1 MKIPLHLAAL
11 TTLSI
16 LHLHIDCTI
25 LTIMPFMRLPLS
37 NAAEP
42 ANSMSIH
49 PKKNARTV
57 GPTATENPRNSEN
70 DSLGRL
76 LSNQYYSFQDLGERK
91 GWYSAAAKSYNDCR
105 PGYPEDLLDEALKL
119 VTGNRILEIGSGP
132 GTATVSLAERGY
144 DLLCLEPNPDFC
156 ALAREN
162 TGYRVPI
169 ENVAFEEAST
179 EGLDFDA
186 IVAATC
192 MHWIPAEVGFPK
204 AAHSLKQGGS
214 LVLLWNM
221 MLTPASEREFE
232 NIQNAHGTDFHTLLL
247 WSDEDTQKEVANS
260 VGKLMMSSGYFENL
274 RTNEMRRH
282 VTYTSLQYV
291 GLLSTYSFY
300 MRLTPDERLDLFQRI
315 RRTIDEDLGGTITLS
330 YLSLYHVATKKN

>member
-1 MKIPLHLAAL
+1 MKKPLRLVVITFNIIHLIG
-11 TTLSI
+11 TTLTVFP
-16 LHLHIDCTI
+16 L
-25 LTIMPFMRLPLS
+25 MRLPLS
-37 NAAEP
+37 NGAVP
-42 ANSMSIH
+42 ANAIH
-49 PKKNARTV
+49 PPTNATKIGLSAV
-57 GPTATENPRNSEN
+57 ANPTNSEN

-105 PGYPEDLLDEALKL
+105 PGYPKDLLDDALKL
-119 VTGNRILEIGSGP
+119 VTGKRMLEIGSGP
-132 GTATVSLAERGY
+132 GTATISLAERGY
-144 DLLCLEPNPDFC
+144 DLVCLEPNPEFC

-162 TGYRVPI
+162 TANRVHI
-169 ENVAFEEAST
+169 ENVAFEEAPT

-204 AAHSLKQGGS
+204 AARSLKQGGS

-221 MLTPASEREFE
+221 MLTPATEIDFE
-232 NIQNAHGTDFHTLLL
+232 KIKNAHGTEFYELLL

-274 RTNEMRRH
+274 RTSEMRRL
-282 VTYTSLQYV
+282 VAYTALQYV

-300 MRLTPDERLDLFQRI
+300 MRLTPDQRSDLFQRI

-330 YLSLYHVATKKN
+330 YLSLYHVATKIHEL